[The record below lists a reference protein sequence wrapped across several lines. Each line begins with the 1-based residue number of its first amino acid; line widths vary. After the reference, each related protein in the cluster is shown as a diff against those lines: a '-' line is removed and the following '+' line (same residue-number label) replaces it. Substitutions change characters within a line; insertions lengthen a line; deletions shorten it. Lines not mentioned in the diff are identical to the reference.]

1 MATTSAR
8 ALELLSL
15 LTTRWTTDDL
25 ATRFHVSTRTIRRDI
40 DTLRTLGYPIEA
52 TKGPDATY
60 RLAGGKLPPLLFDD
74 EQALAVAVALQTA
87 PTTVSGTTTAAA
99 RALSTIKQI
108 MPAHLRAQA
117 EALDLT
123 TIGNYW
129 DFPAP
134 TVAPATLAAVGAA
147 IRDRHLLDL
156 EHLTPDGNRP
166 EPGPPA
172 RVAPHHLV
180 HWAGRWYLVAHDGD
194 WTIHRLD
201 RIHPRGPTGLTFHRR
216 ELPEDVA
223 HYVMTTADRG
233 DTTPT
238 WPCLGAATLDLPADI
253 VARFAPG
260 GSVVE
265 HLAPGRTRL
274 TLGAWSW
281 AGIAGL
287 LGTFDTDLTDLRPH
301 ELRQACH
308 TLAAR
313 YQAAIK
319 PA

>member
-8 ALELLSL
+8 ALELLTL
-15 LTTRWTTDDL
+15 LGTRRTATDL
-25 ATRFHVSTRTIRRDI
+25 ATRLGVSTRTLRRDI
-40 DTLRTLGYPIEA
+40 DVLRTLGYPVEA
-52 TKGPDATY
+52 TKGRDATY
-60 RLAGGKLPPLLFDD
+60 RLAGGKLPPLLFDGD
-74 EQALAVAVALQTA
+74 QALAIAVALQTA
-87 PTTVSGTTTAAA
+87 PATISGTTTAAA

-117 EALDLT
+117 EALHLT

-134 TVAPATLAAVGAA
+134 TVPPSTLTAVGAA
-147 IRDRHLLDL
+147 IRDQHLLDL
-156 EHLTPDGNRP
+156 EHLTPDGDRP
-166 EPGPPA
+166 PPAPPA
-172 RVAPHHLV
+172 RVEPHHLV

-201 RIHPRGPTGLTFHRR
+201 RIHPRAPTGIAFQRR
-216 ELPEDVA
+216 ALPAPDVA

-238 WPCLGAATLDLPADI
+238 WPCLGAATLDLPADV

-287 LGTFDTDLTDLRPH
+287 LGTFDTDLTDVEPA
-301 ELRQACH
+301 ELTHACH
-308 TLAAR
+308 TLAERFRAT
-313 YQAAIK
+313 
-319 PA
+319 